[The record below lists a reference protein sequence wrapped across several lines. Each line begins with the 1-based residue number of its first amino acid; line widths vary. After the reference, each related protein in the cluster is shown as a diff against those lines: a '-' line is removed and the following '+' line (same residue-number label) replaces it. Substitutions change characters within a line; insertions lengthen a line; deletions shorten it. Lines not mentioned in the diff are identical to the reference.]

1 MAASALTATR
11 LKLPIIHLE
20 AGLRSNDWRMLEEYN
35 RRMVDHI
42 SDILFSPT
50 IISSNNLANER
61 ICGTVHLVG
70 NTVIDAVKLCMPLVE
85 SNTYHDDNTN
95 RQGFFSEC
103 VKLKNNP
110 SSFVLLTLHREEN
123 VDNRDSLKCILTAL
137 STSRLDCICPM
148 HPRTVKRINEFN
160 LEHLMPNKV
169 IPPVNYFDF
178 LRLL

>member
-1 MAASALTATR
+1 MIGEC
-11 LKLPIIHLE
+11 LKNIIEEWSIIYQISYFLQRSYHQTTWQMNE
-20 AGLRSNDWRMLEEYN
+20 FVGLK
-35 RRMVDHI
+35 
-42 SDILFSPT
+42 
-50 IISSNNLANER
+50 
-61 ICGTVHLVG
+61 HLVG

-178 LRLL
+178 LRLA